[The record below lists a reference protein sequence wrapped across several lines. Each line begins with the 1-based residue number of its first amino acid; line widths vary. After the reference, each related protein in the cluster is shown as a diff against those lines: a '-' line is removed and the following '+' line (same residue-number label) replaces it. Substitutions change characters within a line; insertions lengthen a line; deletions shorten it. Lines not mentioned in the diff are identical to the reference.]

1 MDIGGW
7 IMPYERDL
15 IAERDEKNRLDSS
28 VVKWWRVNYIDHIMM
43 EQLKEE
49 ERRLKEEDEA
59 MKLALEVTARLEA
72 EAAEDEAI
80 KQAEIARVLAET
92 QAVEEAEFNATT
104 GTFSGRYGKN
114 VTLDEEG
121 MNQVESILNQK
132 KSDIQKIVS
141 EYND

>member
-7 IMPYERDL
+7 FMPYERDL

-28 VVKWWRVNYIDHIMM
+28 VVKWWRVNYIDQATMK
-43 EQLKEE
+43 QLE
-49 ERRLKEEDEA
+49 EEDET
-59 MKLALEVTARLEA
+59 MRLALEVSARLEA
-72 EAAEDEAI
+72 EAAADEAI
-80 KQAEIARVLAET
+80 KQAEIDRVLAET
-92 QAVEEAEFNATT
+92 EAAGAEAFNATT
-104 GTFSGRYGKN
+104 FSFFVRYCKN

-132 KSDIQKIVS
+132 QSEIQRIVS

>member
-1 MDIGGW
+1 
-7 IMPYERDL
+7 MPYERDL

-28 VVKWWRVNYIDHIMM
+28 VVKWWRVNYIDQATMK
-43 EQLKEE
+43 QLE
-49 ERRLKEEDEA
+49 EEDET
-59 MKLALEVTARLEA
+59 MRLALEISARLEA
-72 EAAEDEAI
+72 EAAADEAI
-80 KQAEIARVLAET
+80 KQAEIDRILTET
-92 QAVEEAEFNATT
+92 EAAEAEAFNATT

-132 KSDIQKIVS
+132 QSDIQKIVS